1 MKVENAVVT
10 EARTTM
16 EEVGMTLKFQDNA
29 IQLDGEWIKQEWKS
43 TWKRVKTALQ
53 KGNKQMRI
61 ETYQS
66 KDQQGRFL
74 RKQEEECHLWLAQNL
89 HARKTSSI
97 ISILEQMVET
107 RTWKMIQGLIEDGR
121 CRVYHGHD
129 ETVEHLVAE
138 CSVLNSEYLTRQN
151 RTLMILAVTWAKEH
165 KLIGADR
172 VCNKERLEQGMIL
185 ENHKVKLVW
194 DFQFNLRKTETSL
207 Q

>member
-1 MKVENAVVT
+1 MRRETLKVENAVVT

-74 RKQEEECHLWLAQNL
+74 RKKEEECHLWLAQNL

-107 RTWKMIQGLIEDGR
+107 RTWKMTRELIEDGR

-172 VCNKERLEQGMIL
+172 VCNKE
-185 ENHKVKLVW
+185 
-194 DFQFNLRKTETSL
+194 
-207 Q
+207 